1 MTALEPL
8 PVITAPTKERVAYLD
23 NARYWV
29 MLLVVIG
36 HSLTQF
42 GSMDSARAVY
52 VWIYA
57 FHMPFFILISGY
69 TARRYMGD
77 ARQVRRIVSTL
88 VVPYLIVETTLQ
100 LISRHYTG
108 EPDPLMILSPQWLAW
123 FLAALFVWR
132 LTTPIW
138 RALRYP
144 ITTSIVISLTVGLF
158 ELPNV
163 LSLPKILGFLPFYVV
178 GMHMSREWFERLTER
193 PIRIASAIVLL
204 VAFLICYRYSGGW
217 ETDWL
222 LWKQRYDES
231 PLSATPIEGMTQRA
245 ELLAVG
251 FLLTFAALSLVP
263 KRRSWTTRFGGR
275 TFYCYLLH
283 GYVIVYLTYQFE
295 LFDRIEKFGVVAV
308 IGCIVGSTI
317 LANLLMTV
325 IFSKVFRPLFEP
337 KLAWLFREMP
347 QPQAAPSKPEPKPE
361 DAKAESTTS

>member
-1 MTALEPL
+1 MAALEPL

-42 GSMDSARAVY
+42 GTMDSARAVY

-57 FHMPFFILISGY
+57 FHMPFFVLISGY

-100 LISRHYTG
+100 LIERAYTG
-108 EPDPLMILSPQWLAW
+108 EPSPMMILSPQWLAW

-138 RALRYP
+138 RALKYP

-158 ELPNV
+158 EIPNV

-178 GMHMSREWFERLTER
+178 GMHMSREWFERLTKR
-193 PIRIASAIVLL
+193 PIRIAAAVVLIL
-204 VAFLICYRYSGGW
+204 AFLICYRYSAGW

-222 LWKQRYDES
+222 LWKQRYDEA
-231 PLSATPIEGMTQRA
+231 PLSATPLEGITQRA
-245 ELLAVG
+245 ELLVVG
-251 FLLTFAALSLVP
+251 FVLTFAALSLVP
-263 KRRSWTTRFGGR
+263 KRRSWTTKLGGR
-275 TFYCYLLH
+275 TFYAYLLH
-283 GYVIVYLTYQFE
+283 GYVILFLHLQFG
-295 LFDRIEKFGVVAV
+295 LFENIEQFGVVAV

-317 LANLLMTV
+317 LANLLMMAF
-325 IFSKVFRPLFEP
+325 IAKAFRPIFEP
-337 KLAWLFREMP
+337 KLTWLFREIP
-347 QPQAAPSKPEPKPE
+347 QPDATKTSDQTPEK
-361 DAKAESTTS
+361 TSEKTSS